1 MNEDKSK
8 SRTTIYVI
16 VFLILAAAL
25 VAIILFG
32 LLGKG
37 GSPGDDGQTAE
48 VTDASGNVVQY
59 QDNWETEPV
68 TEAPETTPKHE
79 SPLKMVVAESETELT
94 DLAVE
99 LDKNSKKTYK
109 MDLDKFAES
118 GDTIDTFT
126 FYYHSADNVSN
137 LGEVKGGF
145 GISVDNKCEAKTDNI
160 WYQTPEDFSVRASS
174 YGTVT
179 WEIPEDIKDYITVP
193 GGSILFG
200 YWWSDV
206 NKIVLDKVVCH
217 KRAVRLIPCD
227 GESTEEIGKVMKA
240 AEPDNVITI
249 DASEVLETYHQ
260 PSSLTLKFEGKEP
273 VSELKG
279 KFSIGTGS
287 FRGGS
292 CESVPMIVSSEK
304 NETEITWVLPDV
316 VRMNADQGG
325 KITFTLE
332 RCNLDEVTAREM
344 VVQYALTEE

>member
-1 MNEDKSK
+1 MNEEKSK
-8 SRTTIYVI
+8 GRITIYVI
-16 VFLILAAAL
+16 VFLLLAAAL
-25 VAIILFG
+25 VAIIIFG
-32 LLGKG
+32 LGKS
-37 GSPGDDGQTAE
+37 GSSGDEGQTAE
-48 VTDASGNVVQY
+48 VTDASGNVIQY

-68 TEAPETTPKHE
+68 TETPETKPKHE
-79 SPLKMVVAESETELT
+79 SPLKMVVAETETELT
-94 DLAVE
+94 DIGVE

-109 MDLDKFAES
+109 MDLEKFAES

-126 FYYHSADNVSN
+126 FYYHSADSVSN

-174 YGTVT
+174 YGSVT
-179 WEIPEDIKDYITVP
+179 WEVPEDIKDYITVP

-217 KRAVRLIPCD
+217 KRAMRFIPCD
-227 GESTEEIGKVMKA
+227 GESTEEINKVIKP

-260 PSSLTLKFEGKEP
+260 PSSLTIKFEGKDP

-279 KFSIGTGS
+279 KFAIDTGS

-304 NETEITWVLPDV
+304 NDTELMWVLPDV
-316 VRMNADQGG
+316 VRRNADQGG

-332 RCNLDEVTAREM
+332 RCNLSELTAKEI
-344 VVQYALTEE
+344 VVNYALTEE